1 MYKLLVLT
9 DADSADG
16 FRLAGVDVVI
26 VDSPEDARKRLS
38 SLIDTDS
45 SGIIAVNER
54 LMGAIDERLRK
65 KIEVMTPKK
74 KLSTTTA
81 AGGVRGSLADADDV
95 YWKGEAKSQA
105 VDSEELSAFKKAIA
119 LVDAGKTAD
128 AQVAFSDFIK
138 QHPDSVLRGDAE
150 AALTQ
155 LQSSAK

>member
-1 MYKLLVLT
+1 MKKLIALFVLLGVALST
-9 DADSADG
+9 PSYA
-16 FRLAGVDVVI
+16 AG
-26 VDSPEDARKRLS
+26 STPEP
-38 SLIDTDS
+38 SLW
-45 SGIIAVNER
+45 
-54 LMGAIDERLRK
+54 ERLRK

-105 VDSEELSAFKKAIA
+105 VDSEELTAFKKAIA

-155 LQSSAK
+155 LQATK

>member
-1 MYKLLVLT
+1 MK
-9 DADSADG
+9 
-16 FRLAGVDVVI
+16 
-26 VDSPEDARKRLS
+26 K
-38 SLIDTDS
+38 
-45 SGIIAVNER
+45 IIALFVLLGVVLSVPSYAAGSASEPS
-54 LMGAIDERLRK
+54 LWERLRK

-105 VDSEELSAFKKAIA
+105 VDSDELAAFKKAIA

-138 QHPDSVLRGDAE
+138 QHPESVLRSDAE

-155 LQSSAK
+155 LQTTK